1 MSGSAFRI
9 GCAVGIAVFLCG
21 AKPPVP
27 KMTADDYYWSGKGK
41 YHNGDYAGAV
51 ADYDKAAKL
60 APDTA
65 RIFGSRGAAK
75 RKLGDKEGA
84 LADAKKAARL
94 GDKDA
99 RRILDL
105 LGYDW
110 QDKDNPAKS
119 GKGKP

>member
-1 MSGSAFRI
+1 
-9 GCAVGIAVFLCG
+9 
-21 AKPPVP
+21 
-27 KMTADDYYWSGKGK
+27 MTADDYYWNGKEK

-84 LADAKKAARL
+84 LSDAKKAARL

-99 RRILDL
+99 RRILNL

-110 QDKDNPAKS
+110 EESDKPDKPAKS